1 MVLQTQVQ
9 LLSSPSSSNPPPPK
23 KRVQVRQRQREGEV
37 KAIQS
42 MSREENVIRYIK
54 ICWFSQCL
62 KRAGQR
68 GGQQLWR
75 QVAGEKRKRLL
86 PAALVVPA
94 VVPAVV
100 VAPKTSSW
108 HGQESEL
115 AAGSQESG
123 SQENSCF
130 LRTSPCHPRIVL
142 NSSCLN
148 I

>member
-1 MVLQTQVQ
+1 MLVLSTQVQ
-9 LLSSPSSSNPPPPK
+9 LLSSPSSSNPPHPK
-23 KRVQVRQRQREGEV
+23 KRVQLRQQQREGEV
-37 KAIQS
+37 KARQS

-54 ICWFSQCL
+54 ISWFSHCL
-62 KRAGQR
+62 IRGQR
-68 GGQQLWR
+68 LWR

-86 PAALVVPA
+86 PAALM
-94 VVPAVV
+94 VPAVV

-108 HGQESEL
+108 HGQENEL

-130 LRTSPCHPRIVL
+130 LRTSPFHPRIVL